1 MTAWDCFEASTD
13 NNIAERVHAAVD
25 AENTLDVPR
34 VEWRIENNPFAPIS
48 VTASRLAI
56 VQAVMEACG
65 YTLAWER
72 PL

>member
-1 MTAWDCFEASTD
+1 VTAWDCFEASTD

-34 VEWRIENNPFAPIS
+34 IEWRIEKHPRG
-48 VTASRLAI
+48 TAGCIAI
-56 VQAVMEACG
+56 IRAILEACG
-65 YTLAWER
+65 FTLAWER